1 MNRSKSAPMKK
12 QTTATRKAP
21 IARKAPAARK
31 VPTAR
36 KVSTAPKVPTA
47 HKMPTAYR
55 APAPNR
61 VPTTQKVPTAHK
73 VPVTGKAPPA
83 KQPAA
88 DKTPKA
94 NKSPRHYS
102 ATSAVVTLGIIFSSM
117 ASANLKFTEVSEQQL
132 SEIRG
137 KFIARDKVRYFK
149 LEMTTQWTDHTS
161 FDHGTGLSL
170 TMDISDR
177 DNPKAS
183 ITIGGSLGDRDDSNP
198 RITNPIPATDNI
210 EGISQTI
217 QVSGSGNQIVN
228 RISIDALELRSDQS
242 ATAGESAAG
251 GSGAS
256 DNLLGNSSQSYKN
269 SSGITTQF
277 DLGGNNIGYAIKTPN
292 NDVVIQKLAHNT
304 ALDAGQLAQSVALS
318 NNFQHIVNNVRVQVA
333 FDSLQA
339 TRTSALALA
348 SQSLIG
354 LR

>member
-1 MNRSKSAPMKK
+1 MKK
-12 QTTATRKAP
+12 HTTTTRKMPVATRHG
-21 IARKAPAARK
+21 
-31 VPTAR
+31 
-36 KVSTAPKVPTA
+36 STI
-47 HKMPTAYR
+47 
-55 APAPNR
+55 
-61 VPTTQKVPTAHK
+61 
-73 VPVTGKAPPA
+73 
-83 KQPAA
+83 
-88 DKTPKA
+88 
-94 NKSPRHYS
+94 
-102 ATSAVVTLGIIFSSM
+102 SAVVTLGIIFSSM

-161 FDHGTGLSL
+161 FDHGAGLSL

-183 ITIGGSLGDRDDSNP
+183 ITIGGSLGDRDDSSP
-198 RITNPIPATDNI
+198 TIANPIPATDNI

-217 QVSGSGNQIVN
+217 QVTGSGNQIVN
-228 RISIDALELRSDQS
+228 RLSIDALELRSDQS
-242 ATAGESAAG
+242 ATASESTADGPGAAN
-251 GSGAS
+251 
-256 DNLLGNSSQSYKN
+256 NLLGNSSQSYKN

-277 DLGGNNIGYAIKTPN
+277 NLGDNNIGYAIKTPN
-292 NDVVIQKLAHNT
+292 NDVVIQKLSHNR

-318 NNFQHIVNNVRVQVA
+318 NNFQHIVNNVRAQVA

>member
-1 MNRSKSAPMKK
+1 MNRPKSAPMKK
-12 QTTATRKAP
+12 QNTATRKAP
-21 IARKAPAARK
+21 IARKVPAARK
-31 VPTAR
+31 VPTA
-36 KVSTAPKVPTA
+36 
-47 HKMPTAYR
+47 YR
-55 APAPNR
+55 APAPSR
-61 VPTTQKVPTAHK
+61 VPATQKVPTAHK
-73 VPVTGKAPPA
+73 VPPARKVPTARKAPVAHKVPPA

-94 NKSPRHYS
+94 SKSPRHYS
-102 ATSAVVTLGIIFSSM
+102 ATSAVVTLGIILSSM

-149 LEMTTQWTDHTS
+149 LEMTTQWTDHSS
-161 FDHGTGLSL
+161 FDHGAGLSL

-228 RISIDALELRSDQS
+228 QISIDALELRTDQV
-242 ATAGESAAG
+242 ATD
-251 GSGAS
+251 GSGAA

>member
-12 QTTATRKAP
+12 HTTTTRKMPVATRHG
-21 IARKAPAARK
+21 
-31 VPTAR
+31 
-36 KVSTAPKVPTA
+36 STI
-47 HKMPTAYR
+47 
-55 APAPNR
+55 
-61 VPTTQKVPTAHK
+61 
-73 VPVTGKAPPA
+73 
-83 KQPAA
+83 
-88 DKTPKA
+88 
-94 NKSPRHYS
+94 
-102 ATSAVVTLGIIFSSM
+102 SAVVTLGIIFSSM

-161 FDHGTGLSL
+161 FDHGAGLSL

-183 ITIGGSLGDRDDSNP
+183 ITIGGSLGDRDDSSP
-198 RITNPIPATDNI
+198 TIANPIPATDNI

-217 QVSGSGNQIVN
+217 QVTGSGNQIVN
-228 RISIDALELRSDQS
+228 RLSIDALELRSDQS
-242 ATAGESAAG
+242 ATASESTADGPGAAN
-251 GSGAS
+251 
-256 DNLLGNSSQSYKN
+256 NLLGNSSQSYKN
-269 SSGITTQF
+269 RSGNLLGNSQHRYKNANDITTQF
-277 DLGGNNIGYAIKTPN
+277 NVSDNNIGYAIKTPN
-292 NDVVIQKLAHNT
+292 NDVVIQKLSHNR

-318 NNFQHIVNNVRVQVA
+318 NNFQHIVNNVRAQVA

>member
-21 IARKAPAARK
+21 A
-31 VPTAR
+31 
-36 KVSTAPKVPTA
+36 
-47 HKMPTAYR
+47 AYR
-55 APAPNR
+55 APAARR
-61 VPTTQKVPTAHK
+61 VPATQKVPAAK
-73 VPVTGKAPPA
+73 KPVV
-83 KQPAA
+83 
-88 DKTPKA
+88 DKTPTA
-94 NKSPRHYS
+94 NKTAGHYS
-102 ATSAVVTLGIIFSSM
+102 ATSAVVTLAIVFSSM
-117 ASANLKFTEVSEQQL
+117 ASASFKFTEVSEQQL

-161 FDHGTGLSL
+161 FDHGAGLSL

-183 ITIGGSLGDRDDSNP
+183 ITIGGSLGDRDDNNP

-217 QVSGSGNQIVN
+217 QVSGSGNQIAN
-228 RISIDALELRSDQS
+228 RISIDALELHSDQS
-242 ATAGESAAG
+242 ATASEGAAG

-269 SSGITTQF
+269 SNGITTQF

-348 SQSLIG
+348 TQSLIG

>member
-12 QTTATRKAP
+12 HTTTTRKMPVATRHG
-21 IARKAPAARK
+21 
-31 VPTAR
+31 
-36 KVSTAPKVPTA
+36 STI
-47 HKMPTAYR
+47 
-55 APAPNR
+55 
-61 VPTTQKVPTAHK
+61 
-73 VPVTGKAPPA
+73 
-83 KQPAA
+83 
-88 DKTPKA
+88 
-94 NKSPRHYS
+94 
-102 ATSAVVTLGIIFSSM
+102 SAVVTLGIIFSSM

-161 FDHGTGLSL
+161 FDHGAGLSL

-183 ITIGGSLGDRDDSNP
+183 ITIGGSLGDRDDSSP
-198 RITNPIPATDNI
+198 TIANPIPATDNI

-217 QVSGSGNQIVN
+217 QVTGSGNQIVN
-228 RISIDALELRSDQS
+228 RLSIDALELRSDQS
-242 ATAGESAAG
+242 ATASESTADGPGAAN
-251 GSGAS
+251 
-256 DNLLGNSSQSYKN
+256 NLLGNSSQSYKN

-277 DLGGNNIGYAIKTPN
+277 NLGDNNIGYAIKTPN
-292 NDVVIQKLAHNT
+292 NDVVIQKLSHNR

-318 NNFQHIVNNVRVQVA
+318 NNFQHIVNNVRAQVA

>member
-12 QTTATRKAP
+12 QTTTTRKIPAATR
-21 IARKAPAARK
+21 
-31 VPTAR
+31 
-36 KVSTAPKVPTA
+36 
-47 HKMPTAYR
+47 H
-55 APAPNR
+55 
-61 VPTTQKVPTAHK
+61 
-73 VPVTGKAPPA
+73 G
-83 KQPAA
+83 
-88 DKTPKA
+88 
-94 NKSPRHYS
+94 S
-102 ATSAVVTLGIIFSSM
+102 AISAVVTLGIIFSSM

-137 KFIARDKVRYFK
+137 KFIARDKVSYFK
-149 LEMTTQWTDHTS
+149 LEMTTQWTDHTT
-161 FDHGTGLSL
+161 FDHGAGLSL
-170 TMDISDR
+170 TMHISDR

-183 ITIGGSLGDRDDSNP
+183 ITIGGSLGDRDDSSP
-198 RITNPIPATDNI
+198 TIANPIPATDNI

-217 QVSGSGNQIVN
+217 QVTGSGNQIVN
-228 RISIDALELRSDQS
+228 RLSIDALELRPDQS
-242 ATAGESAAG
+242 ATAGRSATAG
-251 GSGAS
+251 KSTADGAGATN
-256 DNLLGNSSQSYKN
+256 NLLGNSSQSYKN

-277 DLGGNNIGYAIKTPN
+277 NLGDNNIGYAIKTPN
-292 NDVVIQKLAHNT
+292 NDVVIQKLSHNA

>member
-12 QTTATRKAP
+12 QTTATRNA
-21 IARKAPAARK
+21 
-31 VPTAR
+31 
-36 KVSTAPKVPTA
+36 
-47 HKMPTAYR
+47 PTAYR
-55 APAPNR
+55 MPAARR
-61 VPTTQKVPTAHK
+61 VPATQKVP
-73 VPVTGKAPPA
+73 VA
-83 KQPAA
+83 KKPAA
-88 DKTPKA
+88 NKTA
-94 NKSPRHYS
+94 RHYS

-161 FDHGTGLSL
+161 FDHGAGLSL

-177 DNPKAS
+177 NNPKA
-183 ITIGGSLGDRDDSNP
+183 TIAIAGSLGDRDDSSP
-198 RITNPIPATDNI
+198 TIANPIPATDNI

-228 RISIDALELRSDQS
+228 RLSIDALELRSDQG
-242 ATAGESAAG
+242 ATD
-251 GSGAS
+251 GSGS
-256 DNLLGNSSQSYKN
+256 TDNLLGNSTQSYKN

-277 DLGGNNIGYAIKTPN
+277 SLGGNNIGYAIKTPN
-292 NDVVIQKLAHNT
+292 NDVVIQKLSHNN